1 MEPRTSG
8 ASCDLLLVGS
18 SPHRCRHCERAE
30 IAVPADVCSSHTST
44 RRQWRFTLNHT
55 LTEASRAAS
64 DGCLFFSW
72 LWNEIQRSDTPEQ
85 QLLRTQIQFE
95 LGTGETTG
103 ALVAESSHSLAVVVA
118 TINYSWPAARFD
130 LVSSF
135 GRKPVSTLYSSTGGL
150 TAGNC
155 SRRPLGGPCHHEMHC
170 WRCIRTL
177 QP

>member
-1 MEPRTSG
+1 MESRTSG
-8 ASCDLLLVGS
+8 ARGNLLLVGS
-18 SPHRCRHCERAE
+18 SSHRCRHCDTAE
-30 IAVPADVCSSHTST
+30 IDVPADLRSDYNPT
-44 RRQWRFTLNHT
+44 RRQWRCTLNHT
-55 LTEASRAAS
+55 VAEVSRAAS
-64 DGCLFFSW
+64 NGCLFFSMV
-72 LWNEIQRSDTPEQ
+72 WNEIQRSGTPDG
-85 QLLRTQIQFE
+85 QLFRTQIQFE

-103 ALVAESSHSLAVVVA
+103 AVVAESSHSLAVVVA

-135 GRKPVSTLYSSTGGL
+135 GRKPVSTLHSSTGGL

-155 SRRPLGGPCHHEMHC
+155 SRRPLGGPCDQEMHC